1 MESLLQPILDDLAS
15 TSPAGRTS
23 LLCVLALA
31 GLYLL
36 TKGGDVLT
44 DGAAALARN
53 LGVHPAVIGLTV
65 VSMAT
70 SAPELFTSL
79 AAISGEAKGLILGN
93 VVGSNLA
100 NVGLILGLATFLGPI
115 RMKDSLPPWQTSLL
129 FLLTVLF
136 TALCLWPGKGE
147 FSRENGI
154 TFIVIL
160 LCYLVFV
167 TRNALS
173 DRKAGRGAAAADEEE
188 ETTSTGKACLLALG
202 ATAVLWVGSDALV
215 LGAKGL
221 AHDAGVPQE
230 LVGLT
235 LVAIGTSLPELA
247 ASWALAKRGESAM
260 LIGNVVG
267 SNLFNLTFVAGVAAS
282 LSPLKVDASLGEIEF
297 PFMLLVTALLWW
309 LHRRERM
316 GRRHGVLLLVLYAA
330 AIGAASV
337 WHS

>member
-1 MESLLQPILDDLAS
+1 MALL
-15 TSPAGRTS
+15 G
-23 LLCVLALA
+23 VLALA

-36 TKGGDVLT
+36 TKGGDILT

-53 LGVHPAVIGLTV
+53 LGVHPAIIGLTV

-79 AAISGEAKGLILGN
+79 AAITGEAKGLILGN

-129 FLLTVLF
+129 FLVTVLF
-136 TALCLWPGKGE
+136 SALCLWPGKGE
-147 FSRENGI
+147 FSRENGV
-154 TFIVIL
+154 TFLVIL
-160 LCYLVFV
+160 LCYLIFV
-167 TRNALS
+167 TRSALS
-173 DRKAGRGAAAADEEE
+173 ARKAGKDATTTEDEQEDAMP
-188 ETTSTGKACLLALG
+188 TAKACLLALG
-202 ATAVLWVGSDALV
+202 ATALLWLGSDSLV
-215 LGAKGL
+215 IGAKGL
-221 AHDAGVPQE
+221 AFEAGVSQE

-282 LSPLKVDASLGEIEF
+282 ISPLKVDPSLREIEF
-297 PFMLLVTALLWW
+297 PSMLLVTALLWW
-309 LHRRERM
+309 LHRQEEM
-316 GRRHGVLLLVLYAA
+316 DRRHGILLLVLYAA
-330 AIGAASV
+330 AIGTASV
-337 WHS
+337 LHS